1 MGEALRQRE
10 VAAMGVSSPL
20 RWVPV
25 VTLLLLLGPVVAGL
39 LGTLFPA
46 FGYLPALGRATSS
59 LEPWRALFAAPGVA
73 ESIRLSFVTGLA
85 VTVVSFAVVILFV
98 AGWHGTRS
106 FARVQKL
113 LSPLLSVPHVTVA
126 FGLAFLLAPSGW
138 IFRLTSPWLTGY
150 DRPPDLIIV
159 QDPDG
164 LALIA
169 GLVVKEIP
177 FLFLMTLAA
186 IGQVDAARVRTMAR
200 TLGYGTTAAW
210 LKAVF
215 PLVYRQIRLP
225 VFAVLAFASSVVDVS
240 VVLAPSTPP
249 PLAVQLV
256 RWFNDP
262 DLALRFVASAG
273 ALVQLGLVVA
283 AILVWWFG
291 ERVVACLGRV
301 WIRAGSRGR
310 RDFPLRIAAAT
321 ALTASFMAA
330 FLGLASMALWSIA
343 GRWRFPDPL
352 PSTLSLN
359 AWTANADRLANA
371 TLNTATIGIAAAL
384 VGLVLTV
391 GCLENEARFGKRA
404 TNRAL
409 WLLYVPLLVPQIAF
423 LFGTQILLVMSD
435 LDGAWIAVAWAHLV
449 FVLPYV
455 FLSLA
460 DPYRTWDVR
469 YARAALCLGA
479 SPLRV
484 FCRVKLPMLLRPILV
499 ATAVGFTVSMGQYLP
514 TLFAGAGRL
523 DTLTTEAVSLA
534 SGADR
539 RAIGAYALLQM
550 ILPLIAF
557 GLAAAAPAW
566 LFRNRRG
573 LAVTA

>member
-1 MGEALRQRE
+1 MGA
-10 VAAMGVSSPL
+10 SSPL

-46 FGYLPALGRATSS
+46 FGYLPALGRATVS

-98 AGWHGTRS
+98 AGWHGGRS

-225 VFAVLAFASSVVDVS
+225 VFAVLAFAASVVDVS

>member
-1 MGEALRQRE
+1 MGA
-10 VAAMGVSSPL
+10 SSPL
-20 RWVPV
+20 RWVPA

-39 LGTLFPA
+39 LGTVLPA
-46 FGYLPALGRATSS
+46 FGYLPALGRATFS

-85 VTVVSFAVVILFV
+85 VTIVSFTGVILFV

-186 IGQVDAARVRTMAR
+186 IGQVDVARVRTMAR
-200 TLGYGTTAAW
+200 TLGYGAIAAW

-225 VFAVLAFASSVVDVS
+225 VFAVLAFAASVVDVS

-273 ALVQLGLVVA
+273 AIVQLGLVVA
-283 AILVWWFG
+283 AIFIWWIG
-291 ERVVACLGRV
+291 ERVVACLGRI

-310 RDFPLRIAAAT
+310 RDFPLRIVAAA
-321 ALTASFMAA
+321 ALSASFLAA

-343 GRWRFPDPL
+343 GRWRFPDAL
-352 PSTLSLN
+352 PAEVSLN
-359 AWTANADRLANA
+359 AWTANADRLATA
-371 TLNTATIGIAAAL
+371 TLNTATIGVAAAL

-409 WLLYVPLLVPQIAF
+409 LLLYVPLLVPQIAF

-460 DPYRTWDVR
+460 DPYRAWDER

-479 SPLRV
+479 SPMRV

-499 ATAVGFTVSMGQYLP
+499 AVAVGFTVSMGQYLP

-550 ILPLIAF
+550 TLPFIAF

-573 LAVTA
+573 LRVTA

>member
-1 MGEALRQRE
+1 
-10 VAAMGVSSPL
+10 MGVSSPL

-25 VTLLLLLGPVVAGL
+25 VTLALLLGPVVAGL
-39 LGTLFPA
+39 LGTVFPA
-46 FGYLPALGRATSS
+46 FGYLPALGRATFS
-59 LEPWRALFAAPGVA
+59 LEPWRALFASPGVA

-85 VTVVSFAVVILFV
+85 VTVVSFTVVILFV

-169 GLVVKEIP
+169 GLVVKEVP

-186 IGQVDAARVRTMAR
+186 IGQMDAARVRTMAR
-200 TLGYGTTAAW
+200 TMGYGATAAW

-225 VFAVLAFASSVVDVS
+225 VFAVLAFAASVVDVS

-283 AILVWWFG
+283 AIFVWWIG
-291 ERVVACLGRV
+291 ERAVVCLGRI

-310 RDFPLRIAAAT
+310 RDFPLRVAAAA
-321 ALTASFMAA
+321 ALSTSFLAA

-343 GRWRFPDPL
+343 GRWRFPEAL
-352 PSTLSLN
+352 PAEVSFN
-359 AWTANADRLANA
+359 AWTANADRLATA

-384 VGLVLTV
+384 VGLALTV

-409 WLLYVPLLVPQIAF
+409 LLLYVPLLVPQIAF
-423 LFGTQILLVMSD
+423 LFGSQILLVMSD

-460 DPYRTWDVR
+460 DPYRAWDAR

-550 ILPLIAF
+550 ILPFVAF

-573 LAVTA
+573 LRVTA

>member
-1 MGEALRQRE
+1 MSGSYA
-10 VAAMGVSSPL
+10 L

-39 LGTLFPA
+39 LGTVLPA
-46 FGYLPALGRATSS
+46 FGYLPALGRATFS
-59 LEPWRALFAAPGVA
+59 LEPWQALFAAPGVA

-85 VTVVSFAVVILFV
+85 VTVVSFTVVILFV
-98 AGWHGTRS
+98 AGWHGTKS

-200 TLGYGTTAAW
+200 TLGYGTIAAW

-225 VFAVLAFASSVVDVS
+225 VFAVLAFSASVVDVS

-283 AILVWWFG
+283 AILVWWLG
-291 ERVVACLGRV
+291 EHVVACLGRI
-301 WIRAGSRGR
+301 WIRAGRRGR
-310 RDFPLRIAAAT
+310 RDFPLRVAAAA
-321 ALTASFMAA
+321 ALTASFLAA

-359 AWTANADRLANA
+359 AWTDNADRLTTA
-371 TLNTATIGIAAAL
+371 TVNTATIGIAAAL

-404 TNRAL
+404 TNKAL
-409 WLLYVPLLVPQIAF
+409 LLLYVPLLVPQIAF

-460 DPYRTWDVR
+460 DPYRAWDER

-484 FCRVKLPMLLRPILV
+484 FCRVKLPMLLRPIMV

-550 ILPLIAF
+550 TLPFIAF

-573 LAVTA
+573 LRVTA

>member
-1 MGEALRQRE
+1 MGA
-10 VAAMGVSSPL
+10 SSPL
-20 RWVPV
+20 RWVPAL
-25 VTLLLLLGPVVAGL
+25 TLLLLLGPVFAGL
-39 LGTLFPA
+39 LGTVLPA
-46 FGYLPALGRATSS
+46 FGYLPALGRAEFG
-59 LEPWRALFAAPGVA
+59 LDPWRALFAAPGVV

-85 VTVVSFAVVILFV
+85 VTALSFAVVILFV

-106 FARVQKL
+106 FAWVQRL
-113 LSPLLSVPHVTVA
+113 LSPLLSIPHVTVA

-150 DRPPDLIIV
+150 ARPPDLIIV

-200 TLGYGTTAAW
+200 TLGYGTIAAW

-225 VFAVLAFASSVVDVS
+225 VFAVLAFAASVVDVS

-249 PLAVQLV
+249 PLAVQLL

-283 AILVWWFG
+283 AIGVWWLG
-291 ERVVACLGRV
+291 ERVIACLGRI

-310 RDFPLRIAAAT
+310 RDGVVRVAAAA
-321 ALTASFMAA
+321 ALTASFLAA

-352 PSTLSLN
+352 PSRLSLD
-359 AWTANADRLANA
+359 AWTANADRLATA
-371 TLNTATIGIAAAL
+371 SVNTVTIGIAAAM
-384 VGLVLTV
+384 VGLILTV
-391 GCLENEARFGKRA
+391 GCLENEARFGRRA

-409 WLLYVPLLVPQIAF
+409 LLLYLPLLVPQIAF

-435 LDGAWIAVAWAHLV
+435 LDGAWIAVAWTHLV

-460 DPYRTWDVR
+460 DPYRAWDVR

-484 FCRVKLPMLLRPILV
+484 FCRVKLPMLLRPVLV
-499 ATAVGFTVSMGQYLP
+499 AAAVGFAVSMGQYLP
-514 TLFAGAGRL
+514 TLFAGAGRI

-550 ILPLIAF
+550 TLPFLVF

-573 LAVTA
+573 LRVTA

>member
-1 MGEALRQRE
+1 
-10 VAAMGVSSPL
+10 L

-39 LGTLFPA
+39 LGTVMPA
-46 FGYLPALGRATSS
+46 FGYLPALGRATFS

-85 VTVVSFAVVILFV
+85 VTVVSFTVVILFV
-98 AGWHGTRS
+98 AGWHGTKS

-150 DRPPDLIIV
+150 GRPPDLIIV

-200 TLGYGTTAAW
+200 TLGYGTIAAW

-225 VFAVLAFASSVVDVS
+225 VFAVLAFAASVVDVS

-283 AILVWWFG
+283 AIFVWWLG
-291 ERVVACLGRV
+291 EWVVACLGRI

-310 RDFPLRIAAAT
+310 QDFPLRVVAAA
-321 ALTASFMAA
+321 ALTASFLAA

-352 PSTLSLN
+352 PSTLSLD
-359 AWTANADRLANA
+359 AWTNNADRLTTA
-371 TLNTATIGIAAAL
+371 TVNTATIGIAAAL

-404 TNRAL
+404 TSRAL
-409 WLLYVPLLVPQIAF
+409 LLLYVPLLVPQIAF
-423 LFGTQILLVMSD
+423 LFGAQILLVMSD

-460 DPYRTWDVR
+460 DPYRAWDDS

-484 FCRVKLPMLLRPILV
+484 FCRVKLPMLLRPILI

-523 DTLTTEAVSLA
+523 DTLTTEAVSFA

-550 ILPLIAF
+550 TLPFIAF
-557 GLAAAAPAW
+557 VLAAAAPAW

-573 LAVTA
+573 LRVTA

>member
-1 MGEALRQRE
+1 MRT
-10 VAAMGVSSPL
+10 VSASPL
-20 RWVPV
+20 RWVPA

-39 LGTLFPA
+39 LGTVFPA
-46 FGYLPALGRATSS
+46 FGYLPALGRATFS
-59 LEPWRALFAAPGVA
+59 LEPWRALFASPGVA
-73 ESIRLSFVTGLA
+73 ESVRLSFVTGLA
-85 VTVVSFAVVILFV
+85 VTAVSFAVVILFV

-200 TLGYGTTAAW
+200 TLGYGTIAAW

-225 VFAVLAFASSVVDVS
+225 VFAVLAFAASVVDVS

-273 ALVQLGLVVA
+273 ALVQLGLVIA
-283 AILVWWFG
+283 AIFVWWVG
-291 ERVVACLGRV
+291 EHVVACLGRLWV
-301 WIRAGSRGR
+301 RAGNRGR
-310 RDFPLRIAAAT
+310 HDFPLRVVAAA
-321 ALTASFMAA
+321 ALTASFLAA

-359 AWTANADRLANA
+359 AWTANADRLTTA
-371 TLNTATIGIAAAL
+371 TINTATIGVAAAL
-384 VGLVLTV
+384 VGLMLTV

-460 DPYRTWDVR
+460 DPYRAWDAR

-550 ILPLIAF
+550 ILPFIAF

-573 LAVTA
+573 LRVTA

>member
-1 MGEALRQRE
+1 
-10 VAAMGVSSPL
+10 MGVSSPL

>member
-1 MGEALRQRE
+1 MGA
-10 VAAMGVSSPL
+10 SSPL

-46 FGYLPALGRATSS
+46 FGYLPALGRTTFS

-200 TLGYGTTAAW
+200 TLGYGTIAAW

-225 VFAVLAFASSVVDVS
+225 VFAVLAFAASVVDVS

-249 PLAVQLV
+249 PFAVQLV

-283 AILVWWFG
+283 AIFVWWLG

-310 RDFPLRIAAAT
+310 RDFPLRVAAAT
-321 ALTASFMAA
+321 ALTASFLAA

-352 PSTLSLN
+352 PSTLSLD
-359 AWTANADRLANA
+359 AWTTNADRLTNA

-384 VGLVLTV
+384 VGLALTV

-460 DPYRTWDVR
+460 DPYRAWDAR

-484 FCRVKLPMLLRPILV
+484 FCRVKLPMLLRPILI
-499 ATAVGFTVSMGQYLP
+499 AAAVGFTVSMGQYLP
-514 TLFAGAGRL
+514 TLFAGAGRV

-550 ILPLIAF
+550 ILPFIAF

-573 LAVTA
+573 LTVTA

>member
-1 MGEALRQRE
+1 
-10 VAAMGVSSPL
+10 MGVSSPL
-20 RWVPV
+20 PWVPV

-39 LGTLFPA
+39 LGTVFPA
-46 FGYLPALGRATSS
+46 FGYLPALGRTTFS

-85 VTVVSFAVVILFV
+85 VTIVSFTMVILFV

-164 LALIA
+164 LTLIA

-186 IGQVDAARVRTMAR
+186 IGQVDAGRVRTMAR
-200 TLGYGTTAAW
+200 TLGYGAITAW

-225 VFAVLAFASSVVDVS
+225 VFAVLAFAASVVDVS

-273 ALVQLGLVVA
+273 ALVQFGLVVA
-283 AILVWWFG
+283 AILVWWLG

-321 ALTASFMAA
+321 ALMASFMLA
-330 FLGLASMALWSIA
+330 FLGLASMALWSVA

-359 AWTANADRLANA
+359 AWTANADGLTNA
-371 TLNTATIGIAAAL
+371 TLNTATIGVAAAL

-391 GCLENEARFGKRA
+391 GCLENEVRFGKRA
-404 TNRAL
+404 TNRAML
-409 WLLYVPLLVPQIAF
+409 LLYVPLLVPQIAF

-460 DPYRTWDVR
+460 DPYRAWDAR
-469 YARAALCLGA
+469 YARAAMCLGA
-479 SPLRV
+479 RPLHV
-484 FCRVKLPMLLRPILV
+484 FYRVKLPMLLRPILV

-523 DTLTTEAVSLA
+523 DTLTTAAVSLA

-550 ILPLIAF
+550 ALPFIAF

-573 LAVTA
+573 LTVTA

>member
-1 MGEALRQRE
+1 M
-10 VAAMGVSSPL
+10 
-20 RWVPV
+20 
-25 VTLLLLLGPVVAGL
+25 AGL
-39 LGTLFPA
+39 IGTVLPA
-46 FGYLPALGRATSS
+46 FGYLPALGRATFS
-59 LEPWRALFAAPGVA
+59 LEPWQALFASPGVS
-73 ESIRLSFVTGLA
+73 ESIRLSFVTGMA
-85 VTVVSFAVVILFV
+85 VTVVSFTVVILFV
-98 AGWHGTRS
+98 AGWHGTKS

-186 IGQVDAARVRTMAR
+186 IGQVDAARVRTLAR

-225 VFAVLAFASSVVDVS
+225 VFAVLAYAASVVDVS

-283 AILVWWFG
+283 AIFIWWVG

-301 WIRAGSRGR
+301 WVRAGSRGR
-310 RDFPLRIAAAT
+310 QDFALRIASGT
-321 ALTASFMAA
+321 ALTASFLAA

-352 PSTLSLN
+352 PSQLSLN
-359 AWTANADRLANA
+359 AWTANADRLATA
-371 TLNTATIGIAAAL
+371 TVNTATIGVAAAL
-384 VGLVLTV
+384 VGLALTV

-404 TNRAL
+404 TNKAL
-409 WLLYVPLLVPQIAF
+409 FLLYVPLLVPQIAF

-435 LDGAWIAVAWAHLV
+435 LDGAWVAVAWAHLV

-460 DPYRTWDVR
+460 DPYRAWDER

-499 ATAVGFTVSMGQYLP
+499 ATAVGFTVSIGQYLP

-550 ILPLIAF
+550 LLPFIAF
-557 GLAAAAPAW
+557 GVAAAAPAW
-566 LFRNRRG
+566 LFRDRRG
-573 LAVTA
+573 LRVTA